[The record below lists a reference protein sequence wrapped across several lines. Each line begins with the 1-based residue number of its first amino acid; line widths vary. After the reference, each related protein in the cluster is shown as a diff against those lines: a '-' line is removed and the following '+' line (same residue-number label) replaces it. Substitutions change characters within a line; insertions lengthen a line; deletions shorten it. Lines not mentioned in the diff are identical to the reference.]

1 MCDLAHFSAH
11 WFQEAMCALLV
22 LFLTDT
28 NRVQHNRL
36 QKIIKSL
43 CTHAPTCDFIIRA
56 MLTMLDKVC
65 VLHAQLV

>member
-1 MCDLAHFSAH
+1 
-11 WFQEAMCALLV
+11 MCALLV